1 MLEFDFISRVAIG
14 ISTFFQYF
22 IFIKILDSLEER
34 KYKKKYFDILFLSI
48 AILDSVIIFNRA
60 TQYYELMN
68 DLKWI
73 SFILFTKLSYRMSN
87 FKIIS
92 SYFIYTISYYII
104 DNLVLTIVSIFV
116 TGHTL
121 YGEQISEKYVDITFV
136 VKNLIMIFVNMSYIN
151 IIKVIKNTDKE
162 KVNIIV
168 IIGCILSNF
177 IIAFI
182 NSLPYFSR
190 MRISNSVY
198 NNLIIFNSNITPK
211 LSFIISILLIMV
223 VFKAIKNIKDK
234 NEENLLKDKIDMQY
248 NYYLNLQES
257 QNKVKRLY
265 HDMSNHIM
273 FIKTMSSEQEDLNNY
288 IDGISKNL
296 NEFEEI
302 YNTGNMILDIILNE
316 KQAKCN
322 ENDISLYCDIN
333 FSKCSFIEMTD
344 VCSIFS
350 NILDNAIEACNK
362 INNDEKYIKI
372 RGTVV
377 KSYYVIRCENSK
389 INKVKIKNNK
399 IITSKKDKFIH
410 GIGLK
415 SVKSSLKKYDGELE
429 IEDFEGEFL
438 LQIYIPINKNMTVG
452 DEKEPVVL

>member
-48 AILDSVIIFNRA
+48 AILDSIVIFNRA
-60 TQYYELMN
+60 VEYYGFISN
-68 DLKWI
+68 LKWV
-73 SFILFTKLSYRMSN
+73 SFILFIKLNYQMSN
-87 FKIIS
+87 FKVIS

-104 DNLVLTIVSIFV
+104 DDLVLTIVSIFV
-116 TGHTL
+116 TGHSL
-121 YGEQISEKYVDITFV
+121 YGNDILEKYVDIIFTAN
-136 VKNLIMIFVNMSYIN
+136 NLIMVFVNISFIN

-162 KVNIIV
+162 KVNIIL

-177 IIAFI
+177 AVAFM
-182 NSLPYFSR
+182 NSLPILTYTLR
-190 MRISNSVY
+190 VDYYDNR
-198 NNLIIFNSNITPK
+198 LDLFNINITPK
-211 LSFIISILLIMV
+211 LSFMSSILLLMV
-223 VFKAIKNIKDK
+223 VFKIIKDIK
-234 NEENLLKDKIDMQY
+234 EKSEENLLKEKVDIQY

-257 QNKVKRLY
+257 QDRVKRLY
-265 HDMSNHIM
+265 HDMNNHM
-273 FIKTMSSEQEDLNNY
+273 LCIKSMSSEQEDLNNY

-296 NEFEEI
+296 NEFKEI

-316 KQAKCN
+316 KKAKCN
-322 ENDISLYCDIN
+322 ENNISFSCDIN

-438 LQIYIPINKNMTVG
+438 LQIYIPINKNMTVR

>member
-48 AILDSVIIFNRA
+48 AILDSIVIFNRA
-60 TQYYELMN
+60 TQYYDFMN

-73 SFILFTKLSYRMSN
+73 SFILFTKLNYRMSN
-87 FKIIS
+87 FKVIS

-104 DNLVLTIVSIFV
+104 DDLLLTIVSIFV
-116 TGHTL
+116 TGHSL
-121 YGEQISEKYVDITFV
+121 YGNDILEKDVDIIFTAN
-136 VKNLIMIFVNMSYIN
+136 NLIMVFVNISFIN

-162 KVNIIV
+162 KVNIIL

-177 IIAFI
+177 AVAFM
-182 NSLPYFSR
+182 NSLPILTYILR
-190 MRISNSVY
+190 VDYYDNR
-198 NNLIIFNSNITPK
+198 LDLFNINITPK
-211 LSFIISILLIMV
+211 LSFMSSILLLMV
-223 VFKAIKNIKDK
+223 VFKIIKDIK
-234 NEENLLKDKIDMQY
+234 EKSEENLLKEKVDIQY

-257 QNKVKRLY
+257 QDRVKRLY

-273 FIKTMSSEQEDLNNY
+273 CIKTMSSEQEDLNNY

-296 NEFEEI
+296 NEFKEI

-316 KQAKCN
+316 KQATCN
-322 ENDISLYCDIN
+322 KNNIDLFCDIN
-333 FSKCSFIEMTD
+333 FSKCNFIEMTD

-350 NILDNAIEACNK
+350 NIIDNAIEACNK
-362 INNDEKYIKI
+362 VNNNEKYIKI